1 MKKRKG
7 TSAYAIMQLLGGR
20 FLIRQIFARET
31 KHFFSLAINWFTLH
45 NTSYNVRIKCESHIH
60 QSELIQ

>member
-1 MKKRKG
+1 
-7 TSAYAIMQLLGGR
+7 MQLLKLGGR

-45 NTSYNVRIKCESHIH
+45 NTIYNGVRIKCESHIH

>member
-1 MKKRKG
+1 
-7 TSAYAIMQLLGGR
+7 MQLLKLGGR

-31 KHFFSLAINWFTLH
+31 KNFFSLAINWFTLH
-45 NTSYNVRIKCESHIH
+45 NTIYKVRIKCESHIH